1 MDSMTGYGSHSR
13 DIREALISVQAR
25 SVNQKGLQIVFRL
38 PQLLAG
44 IEEAA
49 RNLIRSLFSRGRIEV
64 AVLVSIQDAS
74 RGNLI
79 LDPDAVRSYQNA
91 ASALS
96 SDFGVEGEVTSG
108 MLLGLPGVMVQPSP
122 EDVDR
127 DEMEQTALE
136 CIGLALDSLADSR
149 RTEGRKLSSL
159 FRDKLLELSVSVDP
173 LMEGQKAR
181 VREKY
186 ARLGERV
193 ELILGDTKVDSDRL
207 MSELA
212 IMADRIDITEEFERL
227 KAHIDACLAI
237 LDEDKGECGRKLGF
251 LFQEMLRELNTM
263 GAKVDDT
270 DAQARII
277 SMKDVLGGM
286 REQVANVE

>member
-1 MDSMTGYGSHSR
+1 MDSMTGYGSHSQ

-38 PQLLAG
+38 PQFLAG

-49 RNLIRSLFSRGRIEV
+49 RSLIRSLFSRGRIEV
-64 AVLVSIQDAS
+64 AVLVSIQEGS

-79 LDPDAVRSYQNA
+79 LDPDAVQSYQEA

-108 MLLGLPGVMVQPSP
+108 MLLSLPGVMVHPSP

-127 DEMEQTALE
+127 DEMEQTTLE
-136 CIGLALDSLADSR
+136 CIRLALDSLADSR

-159 FRDKLLELSVSVDP
+159 FRDKLSELSVSADP
-173 LMEGQKAR
+173 LMDGQKAR
-181 VREKY
+181 VRKKY
-186 ARLGERV
+186 IRLGERV

-227 KAHIDACLAI
+227 KAHIDACLAL

-270 DAQARII
+270 DAQVRII